1 MSHINRNYNNFT
13 SNIFPKNI
21 LKNMQINILVKDI
34 TWKNLFQKTVQLFCS
49 SSLRIGWIFMAKSS
63 MSKGEITRSYH
74 FYWNFERRPSRR
86 SDKSFLSNFLACNYS
101 FNCWYVRRG
110 LFSHKFNA
118 GCGSA
123 ASVRGNEVR
132 SLPDLHNPI
141 LRIFFT
147 ATYLREL
154 LIGRSKVHW
163 HFYFLPSFIIES
175 LFPVKERK
183 NLEYCIDPSIYIA
196 HHKYFGKHNQYSNL
210 HEIIFLK
217 IEPSIFI
224 FLC

>member
-1 MSHINRNYNNFT
+1 MCHILIEIIVILLV
-13 SNIFPKNI
+13 IFFLKIYWKICKLIYLLKI
-21 LKNMQINILVKDI
+21 LHERICSKKQ
-34 TWKNLFQKTVQLFCS
+34 WFCS
-49 SSLRIGWIFMAKSS
+49 SSLRIRWIFMAKNS

-175 LFPVKERK
+175 FFPVKERK
-183 NLEYCIDPSIYIA
+183 NLEYCIDPLICIA
-196 HHKYFGKHNQYSNL
+196 HYKYFGKNNQYSNL
-210 HEIIFLK
+210 HEIILK